1 LGGALVALH
10 LLDRPDLAEALW
22 HGIGGALETGT
33 NAISRAHLAAAARG
47 LGGAALHAILNDLVI
62 GKTDLLPARLTAI
75 DRIGHCSGW
84 DALAGA
90 VLALRAAGS
99 CRR

>member
-1 LGGALVALH
+1 VALQ

-22 HGIGGALETGT
+22 NGMRGALETGT

-47 LGGAALHAILNDLVI
+47 LGGAAVHGILNDLLT
-62 GKTDLLPARLTAI
+62 GKSDALAARLAAI
-75 DRIGHCSGW
+75 DRIGHTSGW

-90 VLALRAAGS
+90 VVALRS
-99 CRR
+99 SRS